1 MRAGVVSKSTVSD
14 MAFDEF
20 EVWETGSYM
29 PMNNSKGKRDQRE
42 TPLLLFSPELAWF
55 WEMNIKRVGR
65 R

>member
-42 TPLLLFSPELAWF
+42 TPLLLFSP
-55 WEMNIKRVGR
+55 
-65 R
+65 